1 MGCGASASKAKY
13 VEAERQAAGCICPGC
28 DAGEQDDVGRQ
39 SPKASPAKP
48 EANGEANIAAD
59 IARAIGATTVEEVG
73 EEGELPA
80 AGCYWWASHAGW
92 IQQRA
97 SEILAAYNFFFE
109 HIGLRK
115 GWRTAPFRREEVQA
129 PFQAAAEVVTIV
141 RARLDEQKGE
151 GVILRQLEGSA
162 MNFLW
167 GWSPECRPSSCGEA
181 LEKFFRGLVF
191 ATLSDG
197 HGLVEGLDTETVEHY
212 INRHPIIAACR
223 ASPKAR
229 GTGREAADEGLPLS
243 PSATMSLPCAG
254 ETSAAGTLG
263 EEVVAESGGDNE
275 QPVAVIA
282 AAPEDVVAPEE

>member
-13 VEAERQAAGCICPGC
+13 VE
-28 DAGEQDDVGRQ
+28 DDVGRQ

-59 IARAIGATTVEEVG
+59 IARAMDATTVEAPTTPQLRVEEVG

-80 AGCYWWASHAGW
+80 AGCNWWASHAGW

-115 GWRTAPFRREEVQA
+115 GWRTAPFRKEEVQA

-141 RARLDEQKGE
+141 RARLDEQKGG

-181 LEKFFRGLVF
+181 LEEFFRGLVF

-197 HGLVEGLDTETVEHY
+197 NGLVEGLDTETVEHY

-229 GTGREAADEGLPLS
+229 GTGGEAADEGLPLS
-243 PSATMSLPCAG
+243 PSATMRLPCAG
-254 ETSAAGTLG
+254 ETSAASTQG

-282 AAPEDVVAPEE
+282 AAPEDAAAPEE